1 MGSAREALLDAAYET
16 IVTGDWATAR
26 MADIAARAG
35 VSRQTLYNEFGNRD
49 QLAAA
54 LALREAERLRQL
66 TSEAARHA
74 PGDVGDATA
83 AAVTAAL
90 EAAVDNPLIK
100 AALTDDN
107 SGLLPYLTTRSA
119 QIMEVFRRDSI
130 ANFHERWPEMGDRPA
145 AADEVGWICETAFRL
160 VISHLIV
167 PSEPVETTSR
177 HIAEVVRRLMSAV
190 SAGSDVEPTE
200 SGERGIGHVD
210 A

>member
-1 MGSAREALLDAAYET
+1 MGSARENLLDAAYET
-16 IVTGDWATAR
+16 IVTGDWPTVR
-26 MADIAARAG
+26 MADIASRAG

-54 LALREAERLRQL
+54 LALREAERLRRL
-66 TSEAARHA
+66 TSEAARNA

-90 EAAVDNPLIK
+90 EAALDNPLIK
-100 AALTDDN
+100 AALTDDT

-119 QIMEVFRRDSI
+119 LIMDVFRQDSMAI
-130 ANFHERWPEMGDRPA
+130 FHDRWPAMSERPE

-167 PSEPVETTSR
+167 PTEPVETTSR
-177 HIAEVVRRLMSAV
+177 HIAEVVRRLMAAV
-190 SAGSDVEPTE
+190 DTAEDE
-200 SGERGIGHVD
+200 D
-210 A
+210 D